1 MEAADA
7 TSHTA
12 GGIDVLFF
20 CNPLLD
26 ISIDDPEAAYLNKYK
41 LFAGHACL
49 ANDDQKPM
57 FEEIFHKEGR
67 LLIPGGS
74 ALNSARACGW
84 SFLKQTPGKGVVG
97 YMGCIGNDERGQALS
112 DAVKA
117 SGVKASFQVDDQTE
131 TGACAVIVHGKERA
145 LCAFLGASC
154 KYSTDHLNSNM
165 A

>member
-1 MEAADA
+1 M
-7 TSHTA
+7 
-12 GGIDVLFF
+12 
-20 CNPLLD
+20 
-26 ISIDDPEAAYLNKYK
+26 
-41 LFAGHACL
+41 
-49 ANDDQKPM
+49 
-57 FEEIFHKEGR
+57 
-67 LLIPGGS
+67 IPGGS

-117 SGVKASFQVDDQTE
+117 SGVKATLQVDHQTE

-154 KYSTDHLNSNM
+154 KYSTDHLNANITQLE
-165 A
+165 